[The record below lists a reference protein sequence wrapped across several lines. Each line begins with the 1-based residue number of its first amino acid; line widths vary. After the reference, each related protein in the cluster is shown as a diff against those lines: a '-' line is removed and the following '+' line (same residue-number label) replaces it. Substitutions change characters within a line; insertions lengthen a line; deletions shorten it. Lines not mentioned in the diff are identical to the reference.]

1 LSKKC
6 IEDGF
11 GAGARQSVSCAL
23 AVMSISAIHVLDTQG
38 KRLIFKDYRGDID
51 NKKALEVF
59 VAQLAEEDGIRKPV
73 WEYDGIN
80 YITIQ
85 HNNIRCM

>member
-1 LSKKC
+1 M
-6 IEDGF
+6 
-11 GAGARQSVSCAL
+11 A
-23 AVMSISAIHVLDTQG
+23 ISAIHVLDTQG

-51 NKKALEVF
+51 NKKALEHF
-59 VAQLAEEDGIRKPV
+59 VATLSDEDSLRKPV
-73 WEYDGIN
+73 WEHEGIS